1 MTYNGWA
8 NYETW
13 NVALWLDNDPISY
26 HYAKIAK
33 DYNHYRELKVTRTG
47 DGVSLWDP
55 ILDTK
60 ELDHK
65 IKELKPCLT
74 DEVTLNDY
82 LGAQAP
88 FLTAMLKIRI
98 KTDNQ
103 AFDQEGQEVARILR
117 DLADKLEHLDE
128 LQESQLPLRDLNGNT
143 VGYYQ
148 TWTDQGES
156 QGAVISSPYAT
167 WSQ

>member
-1 MTYNGWA
+1 MRSFGSSLFLNCYEIYTRLSNLYVSNSLITWNMGSPSKGRHNRLLHNKLGVYKTMSYNGWA

-33 DYNHYRELKVTRTG
+33 NYEHYRNLKITRTG

-60 ELDHK
+60 QLDDK

-82 LGAQAP
+82 LGA
-88 FLTAMLKIRI
+88 
-98 KTDNQ
+98 
-103 AFDQEGQEVARILR
+103 
-117 DLADKLEHLDE
+117 
-128 LQESQLPLRDLNGNT
+128 
-143 VGYYQ
+143 
-148 TWTDQGES
+148 
-156 QGAVISSPYAT
+156 
-167 WSQ
+167 